1 MVLKRYFEHI
11 LPVASTAAFGIS
23 MLSLLGFVLS
33 KSDLRQEFG
42 FVGGGYALVSILL
55 VFLLGAGSATL
66 ANSFKRLSRVR
77 RVFIS
82 YSQGAAGPAMAAT
95 DAIRKAGVRVWL
107 DVERLK
113 PGDRWDNEIK
123 AAIEDADALVLFIPT
138 SQSAFLH
145 REIELA
151 RAKGI
156 RILPVLSADVPR
168 NEMPSEISNLTWID
182 FRENSNRALR
192 QLVDAV
198 TAPRTSHQS

>member
-95 DAIRKAGVRVWL
+95 DALRKAGVRVWL

-123 AAIEDADALVLFIPT
+123 AAIEDADALVLF
-138 SQSAFLH
+138 
-145 REIELA
+145 
-151 RAKGI
+151 
-156 RILPVLSADVPR
+156 
-168 NEMPSEISNLTWID
+168 
-182 FRENSNRALR
+182 
-192 QLVDAV
+192 
-198 TAPRTSHQS
+198 